1 MNYFEK
7 YEMNRNLFYI
17 GAKFVEKYERYPHI
31 IEITHITPDGVVTL
45 KYLYGY
51 MKGSY
56 INRPKS
62 YVEFF
67 FNPYR
72 GEIIDE

>member
-1 MNYFEK
+1 MNYFKK

-31 IEITHITPDGVVTL
+31 IEITHIITEGVVTL
-45 KYLYGY
+45 QYLNGY
-51 MKGSY
+51 MKDCY
-56 INRPKS
+56 ITRPKS